1 MGTSL
6 HQTIKFCSWLTGVYS
21 GFNQATYFCVLSRFS
36 MTHNKGKKC
45 ASLYPL
51 ESMEH
56 SNGKKLFRLDWK
68 KAIYQPLFALGGYG
82 IHVHESRF
90 SAFQQERKSQTKSIG
105 KMFFFASFGKSPSNR
120 HYADWLTPCVYK
132 FQYGLCNESYY
143 AECVRRLNVR
153 IDEHISISPLT
164 KKQVKPKNFAT
175 IQHPMTILVF
185 LRYENK
191 KILLELKESLLI
203 MRDKP
208 SLNRNITLAPLYLF
222 DRP

>member
-21 GFNQATYFCVLSRFS
+21 DFNQATYFCVLSRFS

-105 KMFFFASFGKSPSNR
+105 KMFFLPHLGRVRQTGTMQAGLHPVFINFSVDSAMSP
-120 HYADWLTPCVYK
+120 VM
-132 FQYGLCNESYY
+132 
-143 AECVRRLNVR
+143 LNV
-153 IDEHISISPLT
+153 
-164 KKQVKPKNFAT
+164 
-175 IQHPMTILVF
+175 
-185 LRYENK
+185 
-191 KILLELKESLLI
+191 
-203 MRDKP
+203 
-208 SLNRNITLAPLYLF
+208 
-222 DRP
+222 